1 MSRRKTKIIL
11 GTFISI
17 VTIICA
23 ALLFGGLNGKVSAAD
38 RYSDLQ
44 IFTKVLNLIGKY
56 YVEEVDTK
64 KLIYGSIKGMLRELD
79 PHTNFLSPEV
89 YEEFESETSG
99 KFGGLGIEI
108 TIQKGQ
114 LTIIAPIED
123 SPAWKAGIKAGDKI
137 IEIDGVVT
145 KGLTLVEAAQKMR
158 GEKGAKIKLTIFR
171 EGFTDPKD
179 FTVTR
184 EVIKLHSVKYTDME
198 DGYVYIKITNF
209 IENTESDLQ
218 KHLEAHIK
226 KYKNTKG
233 IVLDM
238 RGNPGGILDQAI
250 KVSDMFIED
259 GIIVSTIPRDESVK
273 EVAMAKKSK
282 DYVGFPIIVL
292 INESSASAS
301 EIVAGALQDNQRAL
315 IMGQRSFGKGT
326 VQTVVKLGD
335 GSALK
340 MTTARYFTPSGK
352 SIQAEG
358 IHPDIILEQI
368 EPETLEKSG
377 GQGAVT
383 READIDGHLGK
394 KKKSKATAP
403 GTISEGDTFA
413 FWWSQTKNKDTKD
426 LSPKQMLL
434 GRDFQALQAYNYLK
448 AWSVMKSFAVQRAN
462 KSEK

>member
-1 MSRRKTKIIL
+1 MNKRRAKLIL
-11 GTFISI
+11 GLTVSGLTFVFMAQI
-17 VTIICA
+17 
-23 ALLFGGLNGKVSAAD
+23 LGGTGGKIFAED

-79 PHTNFLSPEV
+79 PHTNFLTPEV
-89 YEEFESETSG
+89 YEEFEQETSG

-114 LTIIAPIED
+114 LTIISPIED

-137 IEIDGVVT
+137 VEIDGVAT

-158 GEKGAKIKLTIFR
+158 GDKGAKIKLTIFR

-179 FTVTR
+179 FVVTR
-184 EVIKLHSVKYTDME
+184 EVIKLRSVKPTDLE
-198 DGYVYIKITNF
+198 EGYIYFKITNF
-209 IENTESDLQ
+209 MENTESELQ
-218 KHLEAHIK
+218 KHVEAHIK
-226 KYKNTKG
+226 KYKETKG
-233 IVLDM
+233 MVLDL

-250 KVSDMFIED
+250 KISDMFLEE
-259 GIIVSTIPRDESVK
+259 GNIVSTIPRDETVK
-273 EVAMAKKSK
+273 EVATAKKGK
-282 DYVGFPIIVL
+282 DFVGFPIIVL

-368 EPETLEKSG
+368 EPETLEKA

-394 KKKSKATAP
+394 KKKSKTP
-403 GTISEGDTFA
+403 ILRSVNEEDTFA
-413 FWWSQTKNKDTKD
+413 FWWSQAKNKDTKD
-426 LSPKQMLL
+426 LTPKQLLL

-448 AWSVMKSFAVQRAN
+448 AWSVMKSFAVQRTN
-462 KSEK
+462 KSE